1 MSNQTIIEGIINSLL
16 IIVDEWNKTRDYKQ
30 TINQANVLLKDYFA
44 HQDIK
49 IELLN
54 QIAVLHKIGRISTQ
68 NYNKIIDVIDD
79 CYKSNLQMI
88 DSILNYTLKKV

>member
-1 MSNQTIIEGIINSLL
+1 MSNQAIIEGIINSLL

>member
-1 MSNQTIIEGIINSLL
+1 MSNQAIIEGIINSLL
-16 IIVDEWNKTRDYKQ
+16 IIVDEWNKTRDYRQ
-30 TINQANVLLKDYFA
+30 TINQANVLLKDYFT

-54 QIAVLHKIGRISTQ
+54 QIAELHKIGKISTQ
-68 NYNKIIDVIDD
+68 NFNKIIDIIDD